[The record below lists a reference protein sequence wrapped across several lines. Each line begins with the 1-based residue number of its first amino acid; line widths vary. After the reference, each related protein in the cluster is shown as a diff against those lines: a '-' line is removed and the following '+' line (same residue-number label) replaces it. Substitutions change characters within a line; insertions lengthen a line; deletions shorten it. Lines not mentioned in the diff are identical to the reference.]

1 MESIAARYRRLAT
14 AFDDTVAQVPD
25 GAWATPT
32 PCEGWT
38 ALDLVRH
45 VVDSQN
51 LFFGLIGKPPVVA
64 PSVDDDPL
72 AAWRTTS
79 GAVLADLED
88 PVASSIEF
96 DGFFGRTRFDAAVD
110 RFLSLDLVVHR
121 WDLAHGLG
129 LDDAIAPADIAR
141 ATAAAEQ
148 FGDAM
153 RGPGA
158 FGPALEAPEGADEQT
173 RLLALLGRRP

>member
-1 MESIAARYRRLAT
+1 MESIADRYRRLAA
-14 AFDDTVAQVPD
+14 AFGDTVAEVPPD
-25 GAWATPT
+25 GWATPT

-51 LFFGLIGKPPVVA
+51 LFFGLVGKPPVVA

-121 WDLAHGLG
+121 WDLAHALG
-129 LDDAIAPADIAR
+129 LDDTIAPGDIATL
-141 ATAAAEQ
+141 TAAAEQ
-148 FGDAM
+148 FGEAM
-153 RGPGA
+153 RSPGA

>member
-1 MESIAARYRRLAT
+1 MESIADRYRRLAG
-14 AFDDTVAQVPD
+14 AFADTIAEVPAD
-25 GAWATPT
+25 AWDTPT
-32 PCEGWT
+32 PCEEWS
-38 ALDLVRH
+38 ARDLVRH

-51 LFFGLIGKPPVVA
+51 LFFGLVGKPPVVA

-110 RFLSLDLVVHR
+110 RFVNFDLVVHR

-129 LDDAIAPADIAR
+129 LDDTIPPGDVTAL
-141 ATAAAEQ
+141 TAAAEQ

>member
-1 MESIAARYRRLAT
+1 MESIADRYRRLAGSF
-14 AFDDTVAQVPD
+14 ADTIAEVPD
-25 GAWATPT
+25 DAWDTPT
-32 PCEGWT
+32 PCEEWS
-38 ALDLVRH
+38 ARDLVRH

-51 LFFGLIGKPPVVA
+51 LFFGLVGKPPVVA

-79 GAVLADLED
+79 GAVLADVED

-110 RFLSLDLVVHR
+110 RFLCIDLVVHR
-121 WDLAHGLG
+121 WDLAHAIG
-129 LDDAIAPADIAR
+129 LDDTITPDDIAAAR
-141 ATAAAEQ
+141 AAAEQ

-153 RGPGA
+153 RAPGA

>member
-1 MESIAARYRRLAT
+1 MESIADRYRRLAA
-14 AFDDTVAQVPD
+14 AFADTVAEVPAD
-25 GAWATPT
+25 GWDTPT

-51 LFFGLIGKPPVVA
+51 LFFGLVGKPPVVA

-79 GAVLADLED
+79 GAVLADVRD

-96 DGFFGRTRFDAAVD
+96 DGFFGRTRFDDAVD

-129 LDDAIAPADIAR
+129 LDDTIPSEDIAR
-141 ATAAAEQ
+141 VSAAVEQ